1 MFIIIVFFGVLNG
14 IVINLF
20 IKINVFLLYLMSV
33 MEKVFC
39 FFLEG
44 DFDVLMNDEN
54 CFMVVSRMLLLL
66 YVMILEEVG

>member
-44 DFDVLMNDEN
+44 DFYVLMNDEN
-54 CFMVVSRMLLLL
+54 CFVVVSRMLLLL